1 MKYNKNLS
9 LGQNAMRGVDI
20 TEPDEIFTPENTRWE
35 VEENEYGHQESHLVY
50 TGDMEELVEETGLT
64 EDELYDELAE
74 YEAESL
80 DLIESQREIDE
91 ARKGQY

>member
-20 TEPDEIFTPENTRWE
+20 TEPDEIFTPDNTEWQTE
-35 VEENEYGHQESHLVY
+35 TNEYGVTESHLVY
-50 TGDMEELVEETGLT
+50 TGDMEELAEETGMS
-64 EDELYDELAE
+64 EDELYELLGE
-74 YEAESL
+74 YEDSSL